1 MNNRLL
7 WIRIVEFSINQ
18 LKMQEIE
25 CENLMLVSVKRKIWK
40 SDESWIVR
48 IVRIMRAEM
57 ELMCTLLIP

>member
-57 ELMCTLLIP
+57 ELLCTLSIP

>member
-48 IVRIMRAEM
+48 IVKIMRAKM
-57 ELMCTLLIP
+57 ELLCTLSIP

>member
-1 MNNRLL
+1 MTGLDVSNRLL
-7 WIRIVEFSINQ
+7 WMRIVVFSINQ

-48 IVRIMRAEM
+48 IVKNNES
-57 ELMCTLLIP
+57 

>member
-48 IVRIMRAEM
+48 IVKIMRAKM
-57 ELMCTLLIP
+57 ELLCTLLIS